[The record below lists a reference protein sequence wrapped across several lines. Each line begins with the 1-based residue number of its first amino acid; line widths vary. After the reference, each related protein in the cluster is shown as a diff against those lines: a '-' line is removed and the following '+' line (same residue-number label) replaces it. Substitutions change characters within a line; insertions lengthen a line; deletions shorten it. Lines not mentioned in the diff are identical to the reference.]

1 MAIGGGISRHGQG
14 FRLGALS
21 AAAEE
26 RLARFAADGFG
37 RRLWQKD
44 PTLWSA
50 QPVPE
55 LADRLGWLDLPA
67 AAPASLP
74 DLERFA
80 AGLRDEGFRH
90 AVVLGMGGSSLAPE
104 VFAQTF
110 GRAGAAAGGASGAP
124 LAVRV
129 LDSTHPDAVAALAG
143 EIDPARSLFLV
154 SSKSGGTTETLS
166 FFYTFWDR
174 VKRAPASGTAS
185 PGDHFAAI
193 TDPGTSLESLARE
206 RGFRAVFPAPPDVGG
221 RYSAFTPFGLVPAE
235 LAGVDLA
242 ELLARGRE
250 AAEASGPDVPPAES
264 PGLVLGAAMG
274 ELARAGR
281 DKLTLYT
288 SPAIRAFPTWLE
300 QLIAESTG
308 KSGTGIVPVAG
319 EPPGAVAAYG
329 GDRFFVALKV
339 EGDFDPALDRHLDA
353 LEAAGHPVVR
363 LDLADPLD
371 LGYEIFRWEVAV
383 AAAGAVLGIHPFNQ
397 PDVQLAKELAKK
409 AMKEGAQG
417 GGGKGSRAPAIAAAD
432 PAALAG
438 GLADLL
444 GAAKP
449 GGYLGIHAYLAP
461 EAGLSATLH
470 RLQGSLRDKTR
481 LATTFGYGPRFL
493 HSTGQLHKGGPA
505 GGCFLQLVDRP
516 TRELPV
522 PETDYTF
529 AALIAAQARGDRD
542 ALEQRG
548 RKVVTVDL
556 GGDVSG
562 GLAALAGALAG

>member
-1 MAIGGGISRHGQG
+1 MTIGGDATSKHRQD
-14 FRLGALS
+14 FRLGA
-21 AAAEE
+21 AAPAVEE

-37 RRLWQKD
+37 RRLWRKD

-50 QPVPE
+50 EPVPE

-67 AAPASLP
+67 AAAASLP
-74 DLERFA
+74 DLARFA
-80 AGLRDEGFRH
+80 GEARDEGIRH

-104 VFAQTF
+104 VFARTF
-110 GRAGAAAGGASGAP
+110 GRAGAP
-124 LAVRV
+124 IAVLV

-174 VKRAPASGTAS
+174 VTRALAPGTER
-185 PGDHFAAI
+185 PGRHFAAI
-193 TDPGTSLESLARE
+193 TDPGTSLEVLGRE

-221 RYSAFTPFGLVPAE
+221 RYSALTPFGVVPAA
-235 LAGVDLA
+235 LAGVDLP

-250 AAEASGPDVPPAES
+250 AAAACGPDVPPAES

-288 SPAIRAFPTWLE
+288 SPAIRTFPDWLE
-300 QLIAESTG
+300 QLVAESTG
-308 KSGTGIVPVAG
+308 KSGKGIVPVAG
-319 EPPGAVAAYG
+319 EPLGAAAAYG
-329 GDRFFVALKV
+329 DDRFFVALSV
-339 EGDFDPALDRHLDA
+339 DGDSDPALDRHLDA
-353 LEAAGHPVVR
+353 LEAAGHPVAR
-363 LDLADPLD
+363 LQLADPLD
-371 LGYEIFRWEVAV
+371 LGYEMFRWEVAV

-409 AMKEGAQG
+409 AMKEGAE
-417 GGGKGSRAPAIAAAD
+417 GGGKGSRAVSAAEA
-432 PAALAG
+432 AALAG
-438 GLADLL
+438 AVADFL
-444 GAAKP
+444 GAAGP

-461 EAGLSATLH
+461 DAALSASLH
-470 RLQGSLRDKTR
+470 RLQGALRDRTR

-516 TRELPV
+516 SQPLPV

-548 RKVVTVDL
+548 RKVLTVDL
-556 GGDVSG
+556 GGDVAG

>member
-1 MAIGGGISRHGQG
+1 MTIGGDGTSKHRQDL
-14 FRLGALS
+14 RLGSHAR
-21 AAAEE
+21 AVEE
-26 RLARFAADGFG
+26 RLARFAAEGFG
-37 RRLWQKD
+37 RRMWQKD

-55 LADRLGWLDLPA
+55 LADRLGWLDLPQS
-67 AAPASLP
+67 APSTLP
-74 DLERFA
+74 DLARFA
-80 AGLRDEGFRH
+80 SEARDDGIRH

-104 VFAQTF
+104 VFARTF
-110 GRAGAAAGGASGAP
+110 GRAGAP
-124 LAVRV
+124 IAVLV
-129 LDSTHPDAVAALAG
+129 LDSTHPDAVAALAA

-174 VKRAPASGTAS
+174 VERARPAAE
-185 PGDHFAAI
+185 PGRHFAAI
-193 TDPGTSLESLARE
+193 TDPGTSLEALARE

-221 RYSAFTPFGLVPAE
+221 RYSAFTPFGVVPAA
-235 LAGVDLA
+235 LAGVDLR

-250 AAEASGPDVPPAES
+250 AAEACGPEVPPAES
-264 PGLVLGAAMG
+264 PGLVLGAALG

-281 DKLTLYT
+281 DKVTLYT
-288 SPAIRAFPTWLE
+288 SPAIRTFPDWLE

-319 EPPGAVAAYG
+319 EPLGAAAAYG
-329 GDRFFVALKV
+329 DDRFFVALRV
-339 EGDFDPALDRHLDA
+339 DGDSDPALDRHLGA
-353 LEAAGHPVVR
+353 LEAAGHPVAR
-363 LDLADPLD
+363 LQLADPLD

-409 AMKEGAQG
+409 AMKEG
-417 GGGKGSRAPAIAAAD
+417 GGGKGARAVPAGD
-432 PAALAG
+432 SAALAA
-438 GLADLL
+438 GLADFLA
-444 GAAKP
+444 AAKP
-449 GGYLGIHAYLAP
+449 GGYLGVHAYLAP
-461 EAGLSATLH
+461 EDGLSASLH
-470 RLQGSLRDKTR
+470 RLQGGLRDKTR

-516 TRELPV
+516 SQEMPV

-548 RKVVTVDL
+548 RKVLTVDL
-556 GGDVSG
+556 DGDLSG
-562 GLAALAGALAG
+562 GLASLAGALAG

>member
-1 MAIGGGISRHGQG
+1 MASGADTTRGQRQD
-14 FRLGALS
+14 FRLGAY
-21 AAAEE
+21 ARAVEE
-26 RLARFAADGFG
+26 RLARFAADAFS

-50 QPVPE
+50 EPVPE
-55 LADRLGWLDLPA
+55 IADRLGWLELPTSA
-67 AAPASLP
+67 VASLP
-74 DLERFA
+74 ELARFA
-80 AGLRDEGFRH
+80 GEARDEGIRH

-104 VFAQTF
+104 VFARTF
-110 GRAGAAAGGASGAP
+110 GHAAGP
-124 LAVRV
+124 IAVRV
-129 LDSTHPDAVAALAG
+129 LDSTHPDAVAALAR

-174 VKRAPASGTAS
+174 VKRAVA
-185 PGDHFAAI
+185 PGSDPPGRHFAAI
-193 TDPGTSLESLARE
+193 TDPGTSLEALARE

-221 RYSAFTPFGLVPAE
+221 RYSAFTPFGLVPAA

-242 ELLARGRE
+242 ELLARGR
-250 AAEASGPDVPPAES
+250 AAAAACGPGVPPAES

-288 SPAIRAFPTWLE
+288 SPAIRTFPDWLE
-300 QLIAESTG
+300 QLVAESTG

-319 EPPGAVAAYG
+319 EPLGAVAAYG
-329 GDRFFVALKV
+329 GDRFFVALRV
-339 EGDFDPALDRHLDA
+339 DGDSDPALDRHLDA
-353 LEAAGHPVVR
+353 LEGAGHPVAR
-363 LDLADPLD
+363 LRLADPLD

-409 AMKEGAQG
+409 AMKEGAE
-417 GGGKGSRAPAIAAAD
+417 GGGKGSRAVAAAD
-432 PAALAG
+432 PAALSGA
-438 GLADLL
+438 LAELL
-444 GAAKP
+444 AACRP
-449 GGYLGIHAYLAP
+449 GGYLGIHAYLTPGA
-461 EAGLSATLH
+461 ALSASLH
-470 RLQGSLRDKTR
+470 RLQGALRDRTR

-516 TRELPV
+516 SEAMPV

-548 RKVVTVDL
+548 RKVLTLDL
-556 GGDVSG
+556 DGDVPG
-562 GLAALAGALAG
+562 GIAALAGALQG